1 MYLSCLREQGLID
14 RNSNRPLAR
23 IGCECAKSVLLAE
36 IVKHDFR
43 VVGGFARTETTLQ
56 RTDCQILLYSTVQSQ
71 QGEDQESHT
80 VRNTGIFRDN
90 RLVCA
95 IHIFVIAEV

>member
-1 MYLSCLREQGLID
+1 MYLSCRREQGQVD
-14 RNSNRPLAR
+14 RNSNRPH
-23 IGCECAKSVLLAE
+23 IGCESAKGVLLAE
-36 IVKHDFR
+36 IVKHDFG

-56 RTDCQILLYSTVQSQ
+56 RTDCQILLYNTAQSQ
-71 QGEDQESHT
+71 QGEDQQSHT
-80 VRNTGIFRDN
+80 GRNTGIFRND